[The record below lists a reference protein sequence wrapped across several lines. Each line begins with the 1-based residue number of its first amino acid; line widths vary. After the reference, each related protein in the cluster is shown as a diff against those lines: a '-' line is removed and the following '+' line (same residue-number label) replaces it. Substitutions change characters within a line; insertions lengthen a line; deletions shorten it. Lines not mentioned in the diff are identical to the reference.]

1 MEAIE
6 KIKEIAAQAVPGA
19 KIEIINSTPAAQQ
32 PALLV
37 DREHIYGVGKFFKED
52 PRFQM
57 DFCSCVTAVD
67 YLPKADK
74 PGCIEVVY
82 HLYSVAQKHG
92 PIVLKM
98 RAPREREQCRVPSLP
113 PCGRAG
119 EFRGREPYAWL

>member
-6 KIKEIAAQAVPGA
+6 KIKEIAAQAVPAA

-37 DREHIYGVGKFFKED
+37 DREHIYAVGKFFKED

-67 YLPKADK
+67 YP
-74 PGCIEVVY
+74 
-82 HLYSVAQKHG
+82 AQ
-92 PIVLKM
+92 
-98 RAPREREQCRVPSLP
+98 
-113 PCGRAG
+113 GRQARLH
-119 EFRGREPYAWL
+119 RGRLSFVLRRAEAGSHCAEGTRAA